1 MVGAY
6 IARRLRKVEGAY
18 GADGSKGVGPYGR
31 AALERWRGHTPV
43 GTFHDVTAQKVGRI
57 PPVGTTRHVPIN
69 YRGVVKFLWL
79 RCRSSAAAEAWTVEC
94 SSYG

>member
-6 IARRLRKVEGAY
+6 IARRLRKAEGAY

-57 PPVGTTRHVPIN
+57 PPVGTTRYVPKN
-69 YRGVVKFLWL
+69 YRGVVMIGNPGGAL
-79 RCRSSAAAEAWTVEC
+79 RVICQKNRGES
-94 SSYG
+94 